1 MKEVDIMSKKMSYVS
16 AIDAALS
23 GAPIEGEVRER
34 LTALRESVA
43 KRATRK
49 AGPTKAQIA
58 NAAIA
63 EKIVA
68 AMVSGEV
75 YGTAEIAGLVPE
87 LEGATPQKISPLM
100 RKLAES
106 GQVVA
111 EKVKGKQTY
120 RLA

>member
-1 MKEVDIMSKKMSYVS
+1 MANKMTNVKALAYVLENCELPAEIAEKVESMKASY
-16 AIDAALS
+16 
-23 GAPIEGEVRER
+23 E
-34 LTALRESVA
+34 
-43 KRATRK
+43 KRAGRK
-49 AGPTKAQIA
+49 ANGPTKAQIA
-58 NAAIA
+58 NAALA
-63 EKIVA
+63 EKIVTT
-68 AMVSGEV
+68 MSVGEV
-75 YGTAEIAGLVPE
+75 YNTAEIAALIPE

>member
-1 MKEVDIMSKKMSYVS
+1 MANKMTNVKALAYVLENCELPAEIAEKVEGMKASY
-16 AIDAALS
+16 
-23 GAPIEGEVRER
+23 E
-34 LTALRESVA
+34 
-43 KRATRK
+43 KRAGRK
-49 AGPTKAQIA
+49 ANGPTKAQIA

-100 RKLAES
+100 RKLAEN